1 LGKADL
7 MRAVVQ
13 LLFILFYVGSSYVT
27 TQHRLTYIVHRLEH
41 SNSRDNHSS
50 LESCKEGIRYTH
62 FREAKKAGTDFNFG
76 TDGTPNLAPMVSDR
90 QFTLQTS
97 FYKPQFDIEARHS
110 RAPPS
115 IPGT

>member
-1 LGKADL
+1 
-7 MRAVVQ
+7 MRAAVQ
-13 LLFILFYVGSSYVT
+13 LFFILFYVGSSYVT

-62 FREAKKAGTDFNFG
+62 FREAKKTVTDFKLG
-76 TDGTPNLAPMVSDR
+76 ADATPKFAPTVSTR
-90 QFTLQTS
+90 QFLPQTS
-97 FYKPQFDIEARHS
+97 FYKPQFDVEARHS

-115 IPGT
+115 IPIA